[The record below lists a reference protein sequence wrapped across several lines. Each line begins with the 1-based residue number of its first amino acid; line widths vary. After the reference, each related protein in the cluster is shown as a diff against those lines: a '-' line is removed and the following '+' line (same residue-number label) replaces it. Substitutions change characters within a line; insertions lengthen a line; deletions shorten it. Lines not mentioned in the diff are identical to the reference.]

1 MDDEITELVSAKR
14 YSESLERLTQL
25 IAHNPSDWEAH
36 YWAGQCCR
44 YLNDFS
50 TAISYLSK
58 AAELNHGDQRIYLSL
73 GIAYQLK
80 EKWLDSKNALRQALE
95 IDPDYVLAYNSIA
108 LTQKKS
114 GELEKAELNY
124 DAGLQALGRVIV
136 KSMDNSRE
144 TKVLKHRDTIGQLWT
159 GYAMN
164 SAMYLAACEEGIEGM
179 AFPSGEMAIEEERSE
194 QHGGLF
200 WEDQLT
206 NGSKTRLYLPNFF
219 NTFLE
224 TLRTDTRY
232 PQLLGNRGVVLEMLG
247 RGEEASLHLNEAEE
261 FQQRSNG
268 PKDL

>member
-1 MDDEITELVSAKR
+1 MNDEITELVSTKR
-14 YSESLERLTQL
+14 YREALERLTQL
-25 IAHNPSDWEAH
+25 IAQNPSDWEAN

-58 AAELNHGDQRIYLSL
+58 ASELNPGDQHIYLSL

-80 EKWLDSKNALRQALE
+80 EQWLDSKNALRQALE
-95 IDPDYVLAYNSIA
+95 LDPDYVLAYNSLA
-108 LTQKKS
+108 FTQKKS
-114 GELEKAELNY
+114 GELEKAEHNY

-144 TKVLKHRDTIGQLWT
+144 TEILKHRDTIGQLWT

-164 SAMYLAACEEGIEGM
+164 SAMYLAASEDGIEGM
-179 AFPSGEMAIEEERSE
+179 AFPSGEMAIEEERTE
-194 QHGGLF
+194 EHGGLY
-200 WEDQLT
+200 WEDRLID
-206 NGSKTRLYLPNFF
+206 GKKSRLYLPNFF

-232 PQLLGNRGVVLEMLG
+232 SQLLGNRGVVLEMLG

-261 FQQRSNG
+261 FQTKGN
-268 PKDL
+268 